1 MDAFNNAITTIFGST
16 NPYYQTNFPGSSAN
30 YGPSRSAVRKQK
42 SRDYQAGQF
51 QGVGLSGSSANFPLL
66 DPAMPGQQTNDY
78 QTGNHFGQAT
88 PGSATNVPLFE
99 TPTQDQQSNYYH
111 DGHFQNLESSGSSDN
126 SPLYDPVMQGQQAN
140 DYQDDQ
146 SLDST
151 PGSSTMFQGLDLSL
165 GALNPF
171 KDLPNS
177 GSPMSDAEY
186 DATLGPLVADFN
198 ASYRPSGSLNQGL
211 ANPGAIDPR
220 LLQVAPV
227 PQQQPSDYQ
236 PAPGSNANFDLGQS
250 QPFNNP
256 AVPPAPPMVQQ
267 ADYQA
272 MPGSFSQ
279 FLPGPSQPTN
289 DLSVAP
295 TAPMVPQANYQ
306 FTFGSSSQ
314 CPLGQWQPDNL
325 PIWPQQPMVQQAAYQ
340 APPPGSQPTTHPR
353 PSQPYPSAP
362 APSKRPRRG
371 QPLSN
376 NDLENHPCRKPR
388 VNKSGYVPQMTNH
401 LQRLRSQGATTPST
415 VGNRSDVYL
424 TAEKRIDPHLHPLRD
439 ADELPKRRRRAK
451 RDYALDC
458 GGDIDYGYDND
469 CADKYL
475 KESLAYVL
483 A

>member
-1 MDAFNNAITTIFGST
+1 MDAFSNVTTSTIFSST
-16 NPYYQTNFPGSSAN
+16 NPYYRTGNFSGSSAN
-30 YGPSRSAVRKQK
+30 YGPSKSAVRKQK

-51 QGVGLSGSSANFPLL
+51 QGFGPSGSSANFGLS
-66 DPAMPGQQTNDY
+66 DSAMPGQQADYYQATGY
-78 QTGNHFGQAT
+78 QTTVYQAT
-88 PGSATNVPLFE
+88 PGSAANVPLFD

-111 DGHFQNLESSGSSDN
+111 DGHFQDLESSGSSDN
-126 SPLYDPVMQGQQAN
+126 FPLYDPAMQGQQAN

-146 SLDST
+146 SLNST

-165 GALNPF
+165 GAPNPF

-186 DATLGPLVADFN
+186 DATMGSLVADFN
-198 ASYRPSGSLNQGL
+198 ASYRPSGTLNQGV

-227 PQQQPSDYQ
+227 PQQQHVNDYQ
-236 PAPGSNANFDLGQS
+236 PLPGSNANFDLGQS
-250 QPFNNP
+250 QPFNNL
-256 AVPPAPPMVQQ
+256 AMPPAPTMGQQ
-267 ADYQA
+267 VNYQSA
-272 MPGSFSQ
+272 PGSFQ
-279 FLPGPSQPTN
+279 PMPPLGPSQPTDN
-289 DLSVAP
+289 FTMAP
-295 TAPMVPQANYQ
+295 TAPMVPQVDYQ
-306 FTFGSSSQ
+306 FTPGSSFQFS
-314 CPLGQWQPDNL
+314 LGQSQPDNL
-325 PIWPQQPMVQQAAYQ
+325 PMWPQQQATYQ
-340 APPPGSQPTTHPR
+340 APPGSQPTTRPR
-353 PSQPYPSAP
+353 PSQSRPFAP

-376 NDLENHPCRKPR
+376 NDLENHPRRKVI

-451 RDYALDC
+451 RYA
-458 GGDIDYGYDND
+458 
-469 CADKYL
+469 KT
-475 KESLAYVL
+475 
-483 A
+483 